1 MHDRFLMLRSRIL
14 EAELPRDFRL
24 LSFCELCF
32 GVEAAMFTIL
42 RLDIAAAC
50 ESLPVMR
57 DDGAR
62 HRQGFARFWEVERT
76 PRNRLY

>member
-57 DDGAR
+57 DDGAGTAKDSR
-62 HRQGFARFWEVERT
+62 DFG
-76 PRNRLY
+76 RLSGRDATG